1 MVYSIILR
9 NLNKGHVAIQFLSID
24 RVPFGI
30 LFLFKSTNQS
40 RLASLAKITST
51 NQLLDLR
58 KSSMDS
64 VSLFHGCPH

>member
-1 MVYSIILR
+1 
-9 NLNKGHVAIQFLSID
+9 IQFLSID